1 MSFNHRFPIC
11 RFPAHYALTAALA
24 VACIACGGAEAS
36 PAVVSAAEAE
46 PSSPAYPADQKT
58 FTDGLE
64 PVETV
69 VVPGYDGRAVAV
81 DAGQLIRITDVEG
94 KQVGDLFALER
105 DDPAMRL
112 DTFRSRTGNRKLF
125 PAVGEQFVTLER
137 EPILTFLSD
146 HSPGVHDMLYATCDH
161 NTYKR
166 QGFDDHPNCNRN
178 FLDAVSEAGI
188 EGYTWAPGPVNIFQN
203 STVEPDGMTI
213 VTAGTLTK
221 AGDFLEFR
229 AEKDIWLVLT
239 ACSYDIG
246 DFIGGKSKP
255 LQIEVFDAPS
265 ETAD

>member
-1 MSFNHRFPIC
+1 LHLSHTTL
-11 RFPAHYALTAALA
+11 AAALTLALFGCA
-24 VACIACGGAEAS
+24 EHTPPAEADS
-36 PAVVSAAEAE
+36 AEPTAPSVSAEQQTHTA
-46 PSSPAYPADQKT
+46 
-58 FTDGLE
+58 GLE
-64 PVETV
+64 PVDTV

-94 KQVGDLFALER
+94 HQVGDLFAIVR
-105 DDPAMRL
+105 DDTAMYL

-146 HSPGVHDMLYATCDH
+146 HSPGVHDMLYATCDY

-166 QGFDDHPNCNRN
+166 QGFDDHPNCNQN

-188 EGYTWAPGPVNIFQN
+188 SGYTWAPGPVNIFQN
-203 STVEPDGMTI
+203 STVDSDGMTI
-213 VTAGTLTK
+213 KTAGTLSE

-255 LQIEVFDAPS
+255 LKIEVFDASPS
-265 ETAD
+265 AAD

>member
-1 MSFNHRFPIC
+1 MEDFPLLST
-11 RFPAHYALTAALA
+11 RLTLALA
-24 VACIACGGAEAS
+24 ATLLGCAAPEAP
-36 PAVVSAAEAE
+36 PADPPPAAEAA
-46 PSSPAYPADQKT
+46 PPAYPADQKT
-58 FTDGLE
+58 YTEGLE

-105 DDPAMRL
+105 EDASMYL

-125 PAVGEQFVTLER
+125 PAVGEEFVTLER
-137 EPILTFLSD
+137 EPILTFMSD

-166 QGFDDHPNCNRN
+166 QGFDDHPNCNQN
-178 FLDAVSEAGI
+178 FLDAVSEAGV
-188 EGYTWAPGPVNIFQN
+188 EGYKWAPGPVNIFQN
-203 STVEPDGMTI
+203 STVQSDGMTI
-213 VTAGTLTK
+213 VTAGTLSK

-255 LQIEVFDAPS
+255 LKIEVFDAPAQV
-265 ETAD
+265 AD